1 MVEKHKL
8 PVTPQ
13 EAQNQGNENLE
24 DQPDKQFESF
34 TIDFTLKSLANNKQ
48 NDSTTTYYLL
58 HKKWVNR
65 LK

>member
-8 PVTPQ
+8 PVANQ
-13 EAQNQGNENLE
+13 EAQKQENEID
-24 DQPDKQFESF
+24 DQADKQFESF

-58 HKKWVNR
+58 HKKWLNK
-65 LK
+65 LKQ